1 MDPELLGLTYI
12 KGAST
17 DSGIDTTPCMPATI
31 LGPVHL
37 TGSRSLIHSRAEQWA
52 DAADVSVADDE
63 PAKMYTLHGYAS
75 AISSSAADGSMGD
88 LSEVS
93 SHSR

>member
-1 MDPELLGLTYI
+1 MDPELLGLTYL

-17 DSGIDTTPCMPATI
+17 DSGIDTTPCMPPAG

-37 TGSRSLIHSRAEQWA
+37 VGSRSVIHSRAEPWA
-52 DAADVSVADDE
+52 DSGDISGPDDE
-63 PAKMYTLHGYAS
+63 QAKMYAVHSYAPAS
-75 AISSSAADGSMGD
+75 AGGTADGSMGD
-88 LSEVS
+88 LSEIS